1 MIDWKVSYKERI
13 GDYFDP
19 EQQIIKNYEPYWLT
33 AVRFTKKINSNFNL
47 FLDINNL
54 FDISYSDFGTIEQPG
69 RWARIGLKAKI

>member
-1 MIDWKVSYKERI
+1 MVDWKVSYKERI

-33 AVRFTKKINSNFNL
+33 SVRMTKKINSNFNL

-54 FDISYSDFGTIEQPG
+54 FDIYYSDFGTIVQPG